1 MIEEIVRR
9 RYRQETNASASEGLP
24 LPDMIIIDGGR
35 GQLNCAVK
43 TLRSLGL
50 EIPCFSLAKGNEEI
64 YSTNRKYPLI
74 LPANDEGLKLLRYVR
89 DESHRF
95 GLKYNINIRR
105 SVVEDLRPRK

>member
-9 RYRQETNASASEGLP
+9 RCRPDSVESVSKGLP
-24 LPDMIIIDGGR
+24 LPDMILIDGGK
-35 GQLNCAVK
+35 GQLNCAIR

-50 EIPCFSLAKGNEEI
+50 EIPCISLAKGNEEI
-64 YSTNRKYPLI
+64 YTIGRKWPLI

-105 SVVEDLRPRK
+105 NTVGI